1 MEIEA
6 KFRVPNREVHR
17 DLLRLRSLA
26 GYTIVRTGR
35 VEVVDRYF
43 DTADGRIL
51 AASYSC
57 RLRTQGSQVIATLKG
72 LDCGESAGR
81 AESVGR
87 AESAGGAADGLHRRD
102 EREVTLL
109 SLQLNPADWPES
121 DARQL
126 ALDLTRG
133 APLQPLFDLNQSR
146 AKADLMAGARMVG
159 EWSLDEVRAVVGR
172 RPAFYY
178 ELEIELCPDGRE
190 SDLERLA
197 RALKGE
203 LGLEPEPCSKFV
215 RALEMLRTRGTAIE
229 GGVSDEERAKLG
241 AYAAGSDAELAR
253 RAGAVL
259 GWANGLPTREIVART
274 RLSAGRVRFWLRE
287 FRAKRMGIFAPGAE
301 NEDGREGEEEAF
313 APASPTAQTSD
324 EKPSQPRHRVRSV
337 VPAESPAL
345 NQATGTSPANARP
358 AEQPPRRPKAL
369 RNGEMPAEAAAA
381 RDAPVQTAETAQPP
395 NAGAS
400 GYVPAQGKKG
410 RGAAKEGLPTIT
422 DFAHVHGVRGPRA
435 RYVADNAGTLFD
447 MLRKVHGLPRK
458 RRKLLRSAALLAGVG
473 ASQQS
478 EEPERAGRDLIL
490 AQPLHDVSTSDRLEL
505 ACIVA
510 LQREKMKPGKE
521 PALEALEPKQRKE
534 AIALACLLQVASALT
549 FDNGRSTR
557 IATPECRGAD
567 ECEITLEGP
576 SAGADARRANSRAR
590 HWRENLKHDLSFVAA
605 QPGVGETEAGPEPV
619 AAPPP
624 TEMAPEPAG
633 AIPGLPP
640 VVPDDPMAEA
650 GRKVMF
656 THFMK
661 MLANEEGTRKGED
674 IEFLHD
680 MRVSTRRLRAAYRV
694 FQPFYEKEAIAR
706 FNKELRRAGGTLGA
720 VRDLDVLIEKA
731 ETYEASLSPEAG
743 LSLAPL
749 LGEWGAQREAARR
762 ELLAYLNSDGYQ
774 RFVESFRTFL
784 LTPGMGAKAIPAG
797 EPVAYQVRHIIPRL
811 IMERYEQVRAY
822 EAVLSTAPITTYHML
837 RIDCKRLRYALE
849 FFAKLLGPGAGEVIK
864 QVTAMQELLGAMQ
877 DAHVAE
883 GLVVQ
888 FLSERRGRK
897 KTEAMPGVEAYLLTQ
912 QQIQADL
919 LNLFEA
925 PWMAL
930 TGPDFRRSLGMA
942 LATP

>member
-17 DLLRLRSLA
+17 DLLRLRSIA
-26 GYTIVRTGR
+26 GFTIARVGR

-43 DTADGRIL
+43 DTADGRLL
-51 AASYSC
+51 AANYSC
-57 RLRTQGSQVIATLKG
+57 RLRTQNGQVIATLKG
-72 LDCGESAGR
+72 LGSA
-81 AESVGR
+81 E
-87 AESAGGAADGLHRRD
+87 DGLHRRD
-102 EREVTLL
+102 EREATLP
-109 SLQLNPADWPES
+109 SLQLDPADWPES

-126 ALDLTRG
+126 ALELTRG
-133 APLQPLFDLNQSR
+133 APLQPLFELNQSR
-146 AKADLMAGARMVG
+146 AKANLMDGPRRIG

-178 ELEIELCPDGRE
+178 EIELELGPDGRE
-190 SDLERLA
+190 DDLERVA
-197 RALKGE
+197 RALQGE
-203 LGLEPEPCSKFV
+203 LGLEPEPCSKFA
-215 RALEMLRTRGTAIE
+215 RALEMLRVRGTAIE
-229 GGVSDEERAKLG
+229 GGVSDEERAQLG
-241 AYAAGSDAELAR
+241 AFEAGPDAELAR

-287 FRAKRMGIFAPGAE
+287 FRAKRMGIFAAGAGNGDGQKAGEEAPPTARLHATRAPTAPAAPAQAEEAAQWPGAGVPSSE
-301 NEDGREGEEEAF
+301 
-313 APASPTAQTSD
+313 PA
-324 EKPSQPRHRVRSV
+324 K
-337 VPAESPAL
+337 
-345 NQATGTSPANARP
+345 
-358 AEQPPRRPKAL
+358 
-369 RNGEMPAEAAAA
+369 
-381 RDAPVQTAETAQPP
+381 
-395 NAGAS
+395 
-400 GYVPAQGKKG
+400 GKKG
-410 RGAAKEGLPTIT
+410 KAAAKEGLPTVT
-422 DFAHVHGVRGPRA
+422 DFAHVHGVRGPRG
-435 RYVADNAGTLFD
+435 RFVADNAATLFD
-447 MLRKVHGLPRK
+447 ALRKVHGLPRK

-490 AQPLHDVSTSDRLEL
+490 AQPLHAVSTSDRLEL

-510 LQREKMKPGKE
+510 LQRERMKPSKE

-534 AIALACLLQVASALT
+534 AIVLACLLQAASALT

-557 IATPECRGAD
+557 IATTECRGS
-567 ECEITLEGP
+567 ESCEITLEGP
-576 SAGADARRANSRAR
+576 SAEADARRANNRAR
-590 HWRENLKHDLSFVAA
+590 HWREHLKHELSFVAA
-605 QPGVGETEAGPEPV
+605 QPAAAKPGAGLEPV
-619 AAPPP
+619 AAPPAAE
-624 TEMAPEPAG
+624 TSPEPAG
-633 AIPGLPP
+633 PIPGLPP
-640 VVPDDPMAEA
+640 VEPGDPMAEA

-661 MLANEEGTRKGED
+661 MLANEEGTREGED

-694 FQPFYEKEAIAR
+694 FEPFYEKEAIAK

-731 ETYEASLSPEAG
+731 QNYEASLSSDEG
-743 LSLAPL
+743 LSLTPL
-749 LGEWGAQREAARR
+749 LEEWSAQREAARR
-762 ELLAYLNSDGYQ
+762 ELLSYLNSDGYQ

-784 LTPGMGAKAIPAG
+784 LTPGTGAKAIPQG
-797 EPVAYQVRHIIPRL
+797 EPVAHQVRHVIPRR

-822 EAVLSTAPITTYHML
+822 ETVLPNAPITTYHML

-849 FFAKLLGPGAGEVIK
+849 FFSKLLGSGAGDVIK

-883 GLVVQ
+883 GLLVQ

-897 KTEAMPGVEAYLLTQ
+897 KADPMPGVEAYLLTQ

-919 LNLFEA
+919 LNLFDA
-925 PWMAL
+925 PWATL
-930 TGPDFRRSLGMA
+930 TGPEFRRTLGLA